1 VRETA
6 HLKSLKTFNDPIYG
20 FITIEDELIFEIL
33 EHPYFQRLRR
43 ISQLGLTNL
52 VYSGANHSRFQHAL
66 GAMNLMKSAIQV
78 LRSKGF
84 EISPEDEQA
93 AKAAILLHDIGHGPY
108 SHALEKTIVSGTHH
122 ERIGLLVMEQLNE
135 EFDGRLDRAIAIFT
149 GLHPVNFLH
158 QLVSSQLDT
167 DRLDYLKRDSFFTGV
182 SEGVIG
188 SERLIKMMT
197 LHEGEL
203 VVEAKGIYSLE
214 KFLLA
219 RRLMYWQVY
228 LHKTVVSAE
237 FLLMNILLR
246 AKELYHTGSDLYA
259 TRPLTYFLKQ
269 GSGISD
275 MTNNESLKNFL
286 ELDDFDVMSCIKEWC
301 NSDDVI
307 LSTMCTRLVS
317 RKLLKTKQLQTL
329 YSEGEMEELRSKY
342 ATKTGL
348 SANEVQYIIFQKSV
362 SNTAYN
368 KDNEGIKV
376 LQKNGEA
383 IDISQAGSLFN
394 FASMEAMET
403 KHYLY
408 FPSDFDVH

>member
-1 VRETA
+1 VREKA

-66 GAMNLMKSAIQV
+66 GAMNLMKSALQV

-84 EISPEDEQA
+84 EVSPEDEQA
-93 AKAAILLHDIGHGPY
+93 AKIAILLHDIGHGPY

-135 EFDGRLDRAIAIFT
+135 EFNGRLDRAIAIYT

-246 AKELYHTGSDLYA
+246 AKELIQAGSDLYA
-259 TRPLTYFLKQ
+259 TPPLSYFLKRSK
-269 GSGISD
+269 GMSD
-275 MTNNESLKNFL
+275 LTDNESLKNFL
-286 ELDDFDVMSCIKEWC
+286 ELDDFDVMSCIKAWC
-301 NSDDVI
+301 NSDDKI
-307 LSTMCTRLVS
+307 LSMMCSRLVS
-317 RKLLKTKQLQTL
+317 RKLLKTKQLNAL
-329 YSEGEMEELRSKY
+329 YSQAEMEELRSKY
-342 ATKTGL
+342 SKNTGL
-348 SANEVQYIIFQKSV
+348 SISEVRYIIFQNSV
-362 SNTAYN
+362 SNTAYT

-376 LQKNGEA
+376 LQKNGDA
-383 IDISQAGSLFN
+383 IDLSQAGSLFN
-394 FASMEAMET
+394 FASMESMET

-408 FPSDFDVH
+408 FPSDFKIH